1 VEAFY
6 LALGEN
12 DVVLII
18 DMPDIVSGTTL
29 ALTVSARGVVRTK
42 TTQLL
47 TVEEADRALAK
58 TVDYRPPRA

>member
-29 ALTVSARGVVRTK
+29 ALKVSARGVVRTK